1 MDNLVS
7 IQWLEETESTED
19 VLRNRIPSYDNLSVV
34 AARLQ
39 TAGRGQRGNR
49 WCSGKGENLTF
60 SILLKFGNSG
70 GFPSLPVSGQFSI
83 SEAISCGICD
93 YLASKGIDSRIK
105 WPNDIYVRNRK
116 ICGMLIENSLAGSDI
131 SSSVVGIGLNV
142 NQRVFPPQLVNPTS
156 MSLLTGNEYLLEE
169 ELIILT
175 GFLFPGG
182 ILPDRRD
189 DYLSR
194 LYRIGEFHEYTDCSD
209 GSVFEGK
216 ITGVTKDGLLQV
228 ENRKGELKEF
238 AFKEINY
245 II

>member
-7 IQWLEETESTED
+7 IQWLDETESTQD
-19 VLRNRIPSYDNLSVV
+19 VLRSGIPSYDNLSVV

-49 WCSGKGENLTF
+49 WLSGKGENLTF
-60 SILLKFGNSG
+60 SILLKFGNRG

-83 SEAISCGICD
+83 SEAVSCGICD

-116 ICGMLIENSLAGSDI
+116 ICGMLIENSLEGSDI

-156 MSLLTGNEYLLEE
+156 MSLLTG
-169 ELIILT
+169 
-175 GFLFPGG
+175 FFFPGG
-182 ILPDRRD
+182 RLPDRRD

-238 AFKEINY
+238 AFKDINY

>member
-1 MDNLVS
+1 
-7 IQWLEETESTED
+7 
-19 VLRNRIPSYDNLSVV
+19 
-34 AARLQ
+34 
-39 TAGRGQRGNR
+39 
-49 WCSGKGENLTF
+49 
-60 SILLKFGNSG
+60 
-70 GFPSLPVSGQFSI
+70 
-83 SEAISCGICD
+83 
-93 YLASKGIDSRIK
+93 
-105 WPNDIYVRNRK
+105 
-116 ICGMLIENSLAGSDI
+116 MLIENSLAGSNI